1 MKKIIPV
8 STDPKVK
15 TTVYLPQSV
24 IWLLRERAATE
35 HLKSDSAALEAAVRM
50 WYEQTRPAP
59 KPQPEPIRK
68 QGLK

>member
-1 MKKIIPV
+1 MPAG
-8 STDPKVK
+8 SEPKVK

-35 HLKSDSAALEAAVRM
+35 HISSDSAALEAAIRL
-50 WYEQTRPAP
+50 WYEQTKSAP
-59 KPQPEPIRK
+59 KPQPEAIRK